1 MKQIFKYVYLIAMTV
16 IAAYG
21 LFLVPQPYLNEA
33 EALQEELTQNERYL
47 QERKVILPQ
56 IQRLERERKTFVTT
70 ESKTTQ
76 KNLQKKLKK
85 QQKEYSIKTKKE
97 SGKKKKMHITMV
109 GDSVM
114 LGAAPRLVQKIEN
127 CTVDAVQSRMLS
139 DMTESLK
146 NMEQI
151 GDVVIIGA
159 GTNGAFSIE
168 SAQKLI
174 DYLGKERTVFWINVH
189 GDHLSWKET
198 VNQRIRKIVK
208 KNHNVFLIDFEKEAL
223 NHPEWFRADGV
234 HLTEDGKKGYVS
246 LIKQEAGLE

>member
-21 LFLVPQPYLNEA
+21 LFLAPQPYRNEA

-85 QQKEYSIKTKKE
+85 QQKEYSIETKKE

-223 NHPEWFRADGV
+223 KHPEWFRADGV

>member
-1 MKQIFKYVYLIAMTV
+1 MKQIVKYVYLITMTV

-21 LFLVPQPYLNEA
+21 LFFVPKPYQNEA
-33 EALQEELTQNERYL
+33 EALQEELKQNERYL
-47 QERKVILPQ
+47 QESKVILPQ

-70 ESKTTQ
+70 ESKMTQ

-85 QQKEYSIKTKKE
+85 QQKENIKKTKKE
-97 SGKKKKMHITMV
+97 SGKKQNMHITMV

-114 LGAAPRLVQKIEN
+114 LGAAPRLVQKIDN

-139 DMTESLK
+139 DMTESIK

-159 GTNGAFSIE
+159 GTNGAFGIE

-174 DYLGKERTVFWINVH
+174 DYLGRERTIFWINVH
-189 GDHLSWKET
+189 GDHLSWKDT
-198 VNQRIRKIVK
+198 VNKRIRNIVK

-223 NHPEWFRADGV
+223 KHPEWFRADGV
-234 HLTEDGKKGYVS
+234 HLTEEGKKGYVS